1 MLFCERNSMTELTK
15 NGERRMKARR
25 KGKIGE
31 SKYYLFLLVVLCVLI
46 LLIAFLWFQ
55 GVLRKNINQTNY
67 EIMQETARQQLLGF
81 ETKIQGQLNQLQLY
95 ARSFENVDM
104 NDYNAVKELINVT
117 EGAGSFQ
124 TISIANATGKLVN
137 NNNTSAGN
145 IMKEQYFKAAI
156 AGNAAVGIGDSADG
170 GALELYFAVP
180 IYQEEAVIG
189 VLVGSEKRSTVN
201 EAVMTDSFSGLGA
214 TFILDQ
220 EGNILLQSDN
230 GADIIGDEM
239 NYLSY
244 LTDAKADDVED
255 LAAQIEENMADSN
268 TEVYRC
274 KIGGA
279 EYIMISNPLAFND
292 WILILQVNAAFVNS
306 QSTQILGY
314 VLVLLLLVLISML
327 VIVAALFRLQSR
339 SDRLKNKAECDLL
352 TNLLNKKTFEG
363 RVENMIANH
372 SAEEAGALWIIDL
385 DNFKGIND
393 TLGHLAGDQVLS
405 LVAEKMRETFR
416 QQDYL
421 GRIGGDEFAV
431 YLTFHNQGERRAI
444 IESRA
449 EQLSSMIGKIAEEM
463 QQDVK
468 VSCSIGIA
476 LDPEHG
482 TSYEELYRSADKALY
497 QSKEAG
503 KNQYRVL
510 S

>member
-1 MLFCERNSMTELTK
+1 
-15 NGERRMKARR
+15 MKVRR
-25 KGKIGE
+25 KGKIEE
-31 SKYYLFLLVVLCVLI
+31 SKQYIFLLVFLCVLI

-95 ARSFENVDM
+95 ARSFAKVDM

-124 TISIANATGKLVN
+124 TISIANTTGKLVN

-156 AGNAAVGIGDSADG
+156 AGNAAVGIGDLADD
-170 GALELYFAVP
+170 GALALYFAVP
-180 IYQEEAVIG
+180 IYQEETVIG
-189 VLVGSEKRSTVN
+189 VLVGSVKTSTVN
-201 EAVMTDSFSGLGA
+201 EAVMRDSFRGLGA
-214 TFILDQ
+214 TFIIDR

-230 GADIIGDEM
+230 GADFIGGEM

-244 LTDAKADDVED
+244 LTDAKADGVRD
-255 LAAQIEENMADSN
+255 LADQIEENLADSS

-274 KIGGA
+274 KIGEE
-279 EYIMISNPLAFND
+279 EYIMIRNPLAIND
-292 WILILQVNAAFVNS
+292 WSLILQVNAVFVNS
-306 QSTQILGY
+306 QSTQILSY
-314 VLVLLLLVLISML
+314 VFVLLLLVLISML

-372 SAEEAGALWIIDL
+372 SADEAGALWIIDL

-393 TLGHLAGDQVLS
+393 KLGHLVGDRVLS

-431 YLTFHNQGERRAI
+431 YLTFHNQGEQRTL

-449 EQLSSMIGKIAEEM
+449 EQFSSMIGKIAKEM
-463 QQDVK
+463 QLDVI

-503 KNQYRVL
+503 KNQYRIL